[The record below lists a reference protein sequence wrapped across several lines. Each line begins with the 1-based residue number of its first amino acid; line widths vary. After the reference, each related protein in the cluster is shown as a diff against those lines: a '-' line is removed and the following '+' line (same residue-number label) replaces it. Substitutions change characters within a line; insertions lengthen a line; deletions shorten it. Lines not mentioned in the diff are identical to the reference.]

1 MEETTVDARTRKL
14 AGWVIVAIGAIIA
27 LVGALADQIGVGED
41 EGGGFGGRQ
50 VAVLV
55 VGLIVVAIGVAVALW
70 RPGSREPT
78 TTTTGPSET

>member
-1 MEETTVDARTRKL
+1 MDARTRKL
-14 AGWVIVAIGAIIA
+14 AGWVIVAIGVIIA
-27 LVGALADQIGVGED
+27 VVGALADQIGVGED

-55 VGLIVVAIGVAVALW
+55 VGLVIAAIGVAVALW

-78 TTTTGPSET
+78 PTTSQPEA